1 MFGLISQLFDTLGET
16 QWYGETQ
23 WLSVLRWFGET
34 QWF

>member
-1 MFGLISQLFDTLGET
+1 MFGLISQLFGALGET